1 MKLLPALSILFLL
14 IPGDVCMEI
23 IGGKE
28 VKPHSRPFMAYLK
41 GKYIC
46 GGALIKP
53 DWVLTAAHC
62 LETKTDQVVVL
73 GAHSRLK
80 KEKEQQTH
88 KIKRAVPHPQYN
100 SKNLDN
106 DIMLLQLNDKAR
118 LNTYVSTL
126 KIPTRGDDVK
136 AGTKCEVTGWGTTK
150 NKGKAS
156 DTLREVTVTI
166 IDRKTCSS
174 PDYYNNTI
182 QITKSNLCA
191 GDSKGG
197 KDACQGD
204 SGGPLR
210 CNDVF
215 RGIVS
220 KGIQCGLSKKPGIYT
235 HLTNQYLAWIKN
247 ITKG

>member
-1 MKLLPALSILFLL
+1 MKLLTALSILFLL

-23 IGGKE
+23 IGGNE

-41 GKYIC
+41 GKYLC
-46 GGALIKP
+46 GGVLIKP
-53 DWVLTAAHC
+53 NWVLTAAHC
-62 LETKTDQVVVL
+62 LENKTNQVVVL

-80 KEKEQQTH
+80 KEKEQQTY
-88 KIKRAVPHPQYN
+88 KIKKAVPHPRYN
-100 SKNLDN
+100 NKNLDN
-106 DIMLLQLNDKAR
+106 DIMLLQLDGKAK
-118 LNTYVSTL
+118 LNTFVSIL

-136 AGTKCEVTGWGTTK
+136 AGTKCEVTGWGLTK

-166 IDRKTCSS
+166 IDRKTCSG
-174 PDYYNNTI
+174 PDYYNNEI
-182 QITKSNLCA
+182 QITKNNLCA

-210 CNDVF
+210 CNGIY

-220 KGIQCGLSKKPGIYT
+220 SGIKCGLPKRPGIYI
-235 HLTNQYLAWIKN
+235 HLTNQYLSWIKK
-247 ITKG
+247 ITKR